1 MSTAYPRQER
11 LKLKKVN
18 QAGLMLSLK
27 FVDQRVVPSSEV
39 ESVDL
44 MSFALAFQ
52 LKATLLYS
60 IQQVQ

>member
-1 MSTAYPRQER
+1 
-11 LKLKKVN
+11 
-18 QAGLMLSLK
+18 MLSLK
-27 FVDQRVVPSSEV
+27 FQDQRVVLCSEV

-52 LKATLLYS
+52 LEATLLYS